1 MYDLCFFSFF
11 LSFLTFAFVIFC
23 FFFTINIFV
32 VVAWSVCA
40 YICESVRIIN
50 TTMLSTL
57 LTQYAEL
64 GLCNCQECV
73 CPSVCPSQHA
83 PQQQDIDRLLPA
95 DSSGVWQ
102 TNAGSATLSAYVVAE
117 HILVELV
124 LSTVKSEY
132 THSFFTF

>member
-1 MYDLCFFSFF
+1 VFFFF
-11 LSFLTFAFVIFC
+11 LSFFFNICVCHFL
-23 FFFTINIFV
+23 FFFTISIFV

-57 LTQYAEL
+57 PTQYAER
-64 GLCNCQECV
+64 GLYNCQECV